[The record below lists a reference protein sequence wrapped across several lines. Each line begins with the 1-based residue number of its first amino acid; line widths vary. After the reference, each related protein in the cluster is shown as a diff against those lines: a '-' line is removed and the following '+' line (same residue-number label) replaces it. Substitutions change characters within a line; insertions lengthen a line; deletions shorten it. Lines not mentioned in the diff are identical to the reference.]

1 MSGLLSGLSKF
12 GLKNLEK
19 KELFQEEEKKKETP
33 PKDTKPAMQ
42 VMKEE
47 DYLFDKTYECPVCY
61 QKIKERTMRVGKAK
75 LLKTDMDLRPV
86 YENIEPL
93 KYDVIVCQ
101 CCGYSVLSR
110 YFMGLTPS
118 QIKAVKDSISMSFK
132 PYEEKKETY
141 TYEEAL
147 ERYKLC
153 LASTIVKHGKA
164 SEKAYICLKA
174 GWLLRSM
181 REALDEELE
190 GYDEK
195 DAELKVE
202 EDEFLQNALEGF
214 LNARQSES
222 YPMCGMDE
230 ATVEFLIAMLAMEY
244 EQFDVASKILPAIIT
259 SVTANNRMKDKAREA
274 KEILLEKMKEKE
286 KNAN

>member
-19 KELFQEEEKKKETP
+19 KELYQEEKKKEEP
-33 PKDTKPAMQ
+33 PKDKKPAVQ

-47 DYLFDKTYECPVCY
+47 DYLFDKSYECPVCY

-101 CCGYSVLSR
+101 CCGYAVLSR

-118 QIKAVKDSISMSFK
+118 QIKAVKDTISISFK
-132 PYEEKKETY
+132 PYEVKKETY

-181 REALDEELE
+181 REELDEE
-190 GYDEK
+190 
-195 DAELKVE
+195 
-202 EDEFLQNALEGF
+202 LEGF
-214 LNARQSES
+214 LNARQSEN

-244 EQFDVASKILPAIIT
+244 EQFEVASKILPSIIT

-274 KEILLEKMKEKE
+274 KDILLEKMKEKE
-286 KNAN
+286 KNANG

>member
-19 KELFQEEEKKKETP
+19 KELYQEEKKKEEP
-33 PKDTKPAMQ
+33 PKDKKPAVQ

-47 DYLFDKTYECPVCY
+47 DYLFDKSYECPVCY

-101 CCGYSVLSR
+101 CCGYAVLSR

-118 QIKAVKDSISMSFK
+118 QIKAVKDAISISFK
-132 PYEEKKETY
+132 PYEVKKETY

-181 REALDEELE
+181 REELDEELE

-195 DAELKVE
+195 DAELKAE

-214 LNARQSES
+214 LNARQSE
-222 YPMCGMDE
+222 
-230 ATVEFLIAMLAMEY
+230 
-244 EQFDVASKILPAIIT
+244 
-259 SVTANNRMKDKAREA
+259 N
-274 KEILLEKMKEKE
+274 
-286 KNAN
+286 